1 MSAAAPVSLFA
12 PLTLRGVTFRNRI
25 GVSPMCQY
33 SAADGMVNDWHLTHL
48 GARAA
53 GGAGLVIMEATG
65 VVPEGRITPGC
76 TGIWSDAHAEVMKPI
91 TAFIEKQGAVA
102 GIQIAHAGRKASCD
116 LPWRGGNPLAAAA
129 GAWQTVAP
137 SAIAFQDGHPVPRE
151 MTIDDI
157 RRTQDAFVVAARRAV
172 SAGFRFIEL
181 HGAHGYLMHEFF
193 SPLSNKREDAYGGSF
208 ENRARFILETARA
221 VRTEIPA
228 DVVLAARLSCSDW
241 AAGGVTIDESVTLSA
256 ALQQAG
262 VDIIDCSSGGNVH
275 DAKIAV
281 GPGYQVPFAAQIRR
295 DAGVPTAA
303 VGMINEA
310 RQADE
315 IIRKGEADIAL
326 LARAFLRDP
335 YWAVHAAIE
344 LGAEPDIPPQYLRGY
359 HQSRTASPAKKAG

>member
-1 MSAAAPVSLFA
+1 
-12 PLTLRGVTFRNRI
+12 
-25 GVSPMCQY
+25 
-33 SAADGMVNDWHLTHL
+33 
-48 GARAA
+48 
-53 GGAGLVIMEATG
+53 ATG